1 MNKNSIDLMA
11 MARGECDTPNDLPPM
26 NTEATAEPSANKLT
40 PSPQLCQGLGSIACA
55 GCPMLRL
62 CQERQAL
69 LKEQQDTAPSAD
81 LPASEQSWTPPELT
95 GVEQPPSASYLGAL
109 LADDD
114 RLIVAMPSAPRPA
127 TQGCSRSE
135 TTDPY
140 TPGYS
145 LFTPRE
151 VGGTPAPTRAATKPV
166 SVSPLHS
173 ATRAFSTAIS
183 SAAARPAVPDRS
195 PWLAY
200 RFFDR
205 RHSSSSEAGRSS
217 LRMATQET
225 QEEGLVDVNI
235 TDPVNTAQIVADS
248 HPVDTQSHSA
258 IALDTVA
265 VTSAPYSQH
274 PLERQSEPL
283 LQNPLRPHSFS
294 ESAVAITPPPDQYAP
309 QQPVVNLQPLQRPH
323 EVATTEE
330 SVSQAPNKPILAV
343 TPDTA
348 GLQPSLPSHTMTSP
362 QPRTTPQPRE
372 KLSDNYTTHDI
383 EDRQAQ
389 LTDGPI
395 EATHSLT
402 PPPPQPTWV
411 ARTASQYNK
420 LFDQSIRQ
428 ASPVVVDST
437 TSSRADRPVAVA
449 GQVSPTSKATQAAQQ
464 VPPASMKQP
473 FVFDSIQLADIQ
485 KTQPV
490 LTEKNITKQ
499 PVNITTKQSHQST
512 TFEQILPATP
522 PRQRSIA
529 ADHYEASQP
538 AVVTSEQGSLPSDNH
553 TLPSQQLT
561 FSSSSV
567 IPPMPQLAYQEKVP
581 PHADDAIAHIQPA
594 PPHSSSVIQKTYVSD
609 DISYDEPQPPVNR
622 SDNQVSD
629 YLGSEQEVVQSVW
642 RADQVKSSLVEE
654 IVEEIET
661 APLPDDSDQVVS
673 GSSPY
678 DQRPPESPLANT
690 QAGGFWGL
698 MNRLVGVVAVCVAM
712 RQRQLPR
719 HRA

>member
-1 MNKNSIDLMA
+1 MSKNSIDLMA
-11 MARGECDTPNDLPPM
+11 MARGECDTPNDLAPM

-62 CQERQAL
+62 CQERQAF

-81 LPASEQSWTPPELT
+81 LPASEPSWTPPELT
-95 GVEQPPSASYLGAL
+95 GVEQPLSDSYLGAL

-114 RLIVAMPSAPRPA
+114 RLIVAMPLAPRPA
-127 TQGCSRSE
+127 PQEYSRSE

-151 VGGTPAPTRAATKPV
+151 VGETPAPTRAATKPV

-173 ATRAFSTAIS
+173 ATRAFSTAVS
-183 SAAARPAVPDRS
+183 SATDRSAVPDRS
-195 PWLAY
+195 SWLAY
-200 RFFDR
+200 RFFDW

-225 QEEGLVDVNI
+225 REGLVDVNI
-235 TDPVNTAQIVADS
+235 TDTVNTAQIVADS
-248 HPVDTQSHSA
+248 HPADTQPHNA
-258 IALDTVA
+258 TALDTAA
-265 VTSAPYSQH
+265 VTSVPYPQH

-294 ESAVAITPPPDQYAP
+294 ESAVAITPPPDQYTP
-309 QQPVVNLQPLQRPH
+309 QQPVINLQPLQRPH

-330 SVSQAPNKPILAV
+330 SVPQAINKPILAV

-348 GLQPSLPSHTMTSP
+348 GLFQPSLLSHTMTPP
-362 QPRTTPQPRE
+362 QPCTTPQPRE
-372 KLSDNYTTHDI
+372 ELSDNYTTHDI
-383 EDRQAQ
+383 EDRQVQ
-389 LTDGPI
+389 STDNPI
-395 EATHSLT
+395 ESTRSLT
-402 PPPPQPTWV
+402 PPPPQPTWA
-411 ARTASQYNK
+411 ARTASQYDK

-437 TSSRADRPVAVA
+437 TSSRADQPVAVA
-449 GQVSPTSKATQAAQQ
+449 GQVSPTSKATQTAQQ

-473 FVFDSIQLADIQ
+473 FVFDSIQPADTQ

-490 LTEKNITKQ
+490 LTEENITKQ
-499 PVNITTKQSHQST
+499 PVKITTKQSHQPT

-522 PRQRSIA
+522 PRQRSMVA
-529 ADHYEASQP
+529 NHYEANQP
-538 AVVTSEQGSLPSDNH
+538 AVATPEQGSLPSDNH

-561 FSSSSV
+561 FSSSSA
-567 IPPMPQLAYQEKVP
+567 IPPMPQLVYQTEVLP
-581 PHADDAIAHIQPA
+581 PTDEAIAHIQPA
-594 PPHSSSVIQKTYVSD
+594 PPHSPSVIQETYASD
-609 DISYDEPQPPVNR
+609 DILYDESQLPVSH
-622 SDNQVSD
+622 SDNQVSPD
-629 YLGSEQEVVQSVW
+629 YLGSEQKVAQSVW
-642 RADQVKSSLVEE
+642 RADQVKHSLVEE
-654 IVEEIET
+654 IKT
-661 APLPDDSDQVVS
+661 APLPDDSDQAVS

-678 DQRPPESPLANT
+678 DQRPPESSLANT

-712 RQRQLPR
+712 RQRQYR
-719 HRA
+719 RRA

>member
-1 MNKNSIDLMA
+1 MSKNSIDLMA

-40 PSPQLCQGLGSIACA
+40 SSPQLCQGLGSIACA

-81 LPASEQSWTPPELT
+81 LPASEQLWTPPEST
-95 GVEQPPSASYLGAL
+95 GVEQPPSASYLGVL

-127 TQGCSRSE
+127 TQGYSRSE

-151 VGGTPAPTRAATKPV
+151 VEKAPAPTRAATKPV

-173 ATRAFSTAIS
+173 ATRASSTVVS
-183 SAAARPAVPDRS
+183 SATDRSAVPDRS

-205 RHSSSSEAGRSS
+205 RHSSSSEASRSS

-225 QEEGLVDVNI
+225 REGLVDVNI
-235 TDPVNTAQIVADS
+235 TDAVNTAQIVADS
-248 HPVDTQSHSA
+248 HPADTQPHNV
-258 IALDTVA
+258 IALDTAA
-265 VTSAPYSQH
+265 VTSVPYSRH
-274 PLERQSEPL
+274 SLERQSEPL
-283 LQNPLRPHSFS
+283 LQNPLRSHSFS
-294 ESAVAITPPPDQYAP
+294 ESAVAITPPSDQYAP

-323 EVATTEE
+323 EVAATEE
-330 SVSQAPNKPILAV
+330 SVSQAINKPILAV

-348 GLQPSLPSHTMTSP
+348 GLQPSLPSHTMMPP
-362 QPRTTPQPRE
+362 QPHTTPQSRE
-372 KLSDNYTTHDI
+372 ELSENYTTHDI
-383 EDRQAQ
+383 EYRQAQ
-389 LTDGPI
+389 STDSPI
-395 EATHSLT
+395 ESTRSLT
-402 PPPPQPTWV
+402 PPPPQPTWA
-411 ARTASQYNK
+411 ARTASQYDK

-437 TSSRADRPVAVA
+437 TSSRADQPVAVA

-464 VPPASMKQP
+464 VLPASMKQP
-473 FVFDSIQLADIQ
+473 FVFDSIQPAETQ

-490 LTEKNITKQ
+490 LTEKNFTKQ
-499 PVNITTKQSHQST
+499 LVKIITKQSHQPT

-522 PRQRSIA
+522 PRQRSMV
-529 ADHYEASQP
+529 ADHYEANQS
-538 AVVTSEQGSLPSDNH
+538 AVATPEQGSLPSDNH

-561 FSSSSV
+561 FSSPSA
-567 IPPMPQLAYQEKVP
+567 IPPMPQLAYQAEVP

-594 PPHSSSVIQKTYVSD
+594 PPHSSSVIQENYASD
-609 DISYDEPQPPVNR
+609 DISYNEPQLPVNR
-622 SDNQVSD
+622 SDNQVSPD
-629 YLGSEQEVVQSVW
+629 YLGSEQEVAQSVR
-642 RADQVKSSLVEE
+642 RADQVKSSL
-654 IVEEIET
+654 VEEIET
-661 APLPDDSDQVVS
+661 APLPDDSDQVMS

-678 DQRPPESPLANT
+678 DQRPPESSLANT

>member
-1 MNKNSIDLMA
+1 MSKNSIDLMA
-11 MARGECDTPNDLPPM
+11 MARGECDTPNDLAPM

-40 PSPQLCQGLGSIACA
+40 LSPQLCQGLGSIACA

-62 CQERQAL
+62 CQERQSL
-69 LKEQQDTAPSAD
+69 LKEQQDAALSAD
-81 LPASEQSWTPPELT
+81 LPASEPSWTPPEMT

-114 RLIVAMPSAPRPA
+114 RLIVAMPLAPRPA
-127 TQGCSRSE
+127 TQRYSRSE

-151 VGGTPAPTRAATKPV
+151 VEKAPAPTRAATKPV

-183 SAAARPAVPDRS
+183 SATDRPAVPDRS

-200 RFFDR
+200 RFFDW
-205 RHSSSSEAGRSS
+205 RHSSSSEASRSS

-225 QEEGLVDVNI
+225 REGLVDVNI
-235 TDPVNTAQIVADS
+235 TDSVNTAQIVADS
-248 HPVDTQSHSA
+248 HPADTQPHNA
-258 IALDTVA
+258 TALDTAA
-265 VTSAPYSQH
+265 VTSVPYSRH
-274 PLERQSEPL
+274 SLERQSEPL
-283 LQNPLRPHSFS
+283 PQNPLRPHSFS
-294 ESAVAITPPPDQYAP
+294 ESAVAITPPPDQHAP
-309 QQPVVNLQPLQRPH
+309 QQPVINLQPLQRPH
-323 EVATTEE
+323 EVAATEE
-330 SVSQAPNKPILAV
+330 SALQAINKPILAV

-348 GLQPSLPSHTMTSP
+348 GLQPSLLSYTMMPP
-362 QPRTTPQPRE
+362 QPHTTPQPRE
-372 KLSDNYTTHDI
+372 ELSENYTTHDI
-383 EDRQAQ
+383 KEHEAQ

-395 EATHSLT
+395 ESIRSLT
-402 PPPPQPTWV
+402 PPPPQPTWA
-411 ARTASQYNK
+411 ARTASQYDK

-437 TSSRADRPVAVA
+437 TSSRADQPVAVA
-449 GQVSPTSKATQAAQQ
+449 GQVSPTSKATQTAQQ

-473 FVFDSIQLADIQ
+473 FVFDSIQPAETQ

-490 LTEKNITKQ
+490 LTEENFTKQ
-499 PVNITTKQSHQST
+499 PVKITTKQSHQST
-512 TFEQILPATP
+512 TFEQISPATP
-522 PRQRSIA
+522 PRQRSMV
-529 ADHYEASQP
+529 ADHYEANQP
-538 AVVTSEQGSLPSDNH
+538 AVATPEQGSLPSDNH

-561 FSSSSV
+561 FSSPSA
-567 IPPMPQLAYQEKVP
+567 IPPMPQLAYQAEVP

-594 PPHSSSVIQKTYVSD
+594 PPHSSSVIQETYASD

-622 SDNQVSD
+622 SDNQVSPD

-654 IVEEIET
+654 IEI

-712 RQRQLPR
+712 RQRQYR
-719 HRA
+719 RRA

>member
-1 MNKNSIDLMA
+1 MSKNSIDLMA
-11 MARGECDTPNDLPPM
+11 MARGECDTPNDLAPM
-26 NTEATAEPSANKLT
+26 NTEATAEPLANKLT

-81 LPASEQSWTPPELT
+81 LPASEPSWTPPELT

-114 RLIVAMPSAPRPA
+114 RLIVAMPSVPRPA
-127 TQGCSRSE
+127 TQRYSRSE

-151 VGGTPAPTRAATKPV
+151 VGEAPAPTRAATKSV

-183 SAAARPAVPDRS
+183 SATDRSAVPDRS

-200 RFFDR
+200 RFFDW
-205 RHSSSSEAGRSS
+205 RHSSSSEASRSS

-225 QEEGLVDVNI
+225 QEGLVGINI
-235 TDPVNTAQIVADS
+235 TDSVNTAQIVADS
-248 HPVDTQSHSA
+248 HPADTQPHNA
-258 IALDTVA
+258 TALDTAA
-265 VTSAPYSQH
+265 VTSVPYSRH
-274 PLERQSEPL
+274 SLERQNEPL
-283 LQNPLRPHSFS
+283 PQNPLRPHSFS
-294 ESAVAITPPPDQYAP
+294 ESAVAITPPSDQYAP
-309 QQPVVNLQPLQRPH
+309 QQPVINLQPFQRPH
-323 EVATTEE
+323 EVAATEE
-330 SVSQAPNKPILAV
+330 SALQAPNKPILAV

-348 GLQPSLPSHTMTSP
+348 GLFQPSLLSHTMTPP
-362 QPRTTPQPRE
+362 QPRTTPQLRE
-372 KLSDNYTTHDI
+372 KLSDNYTIHDI

-389 LTDGPI
+389 STDSPI
-395 EATHSLT
+395 EVTHSLT

-428 ASPVVVDST
+428 VSPVAVDST
-437 TSSRADRPVAVA
+437 TSSRANQPAAVA
-449 GQVSPTSKATQAAQQ
+449 GQVSPTSKATQTAQQ
-464 VPPASMKQP
+464 VLPVSMKQP
-473 FVFDSIQLADIQ
+473 FVFDSIQPADTQ

-490 LTEKNITKQ
+490 LTEKNFTKQ
-499 PVNITTKQSHQST
+499 PVKITTKQSHQST
-512 TFEQILPATP
+512 NFEQILPTTP
-522 PRQRSIA
+522 PCQRSIA

-538 AVVTSEQGSLPSDNH
+538 AVATSEQGSLPSDNH

-561 FSSSSV
+561 FSSPSA
-567 IPPMPQLAYQEKVP
+567 IPPMPQLAYQAEVLP
-581 PHADDAIAHIQPA
+581 PTDEAIAHIQPA
-594 PPHSSSVIQKTYVSD
+594 PPHSSSVIQETYASD

-622 SDNQVSD
+622 SDNQVSPD

-654 IVEEIET
+654 IEI
-661 APLPDDSDQVVS
+661 APLPDDSDQVMS

-712 RQRQLPR
+712 RQRQYR
-719 HRA
+719 RRA

>member
-1 MNKNSIDLMA
+1 MSKNSIDLMA
-11 MARGECDTPNDLPPM
+11 MARGECDTPNDLAPM
-26 NTEATAEPSANKLT
+26 NTEATAEPLANKLT

-62 CQERQAL
+62 CQERQAF

-81 LPASEQSWTPPELT
+81 LPASEPSWTPPELT

-114 RLIVAMPSAPRPA
+114 RLIVAMPSVPRPA
-127 TQGCSRSE
+127 TQEYSRSE

-151 VGGTPAPTRAATKPV
+151 VEKAPAPTRAATKPV

-173 ATRAFSTAIS
+173 ATRASSTAIF
-183 SAAARPAVPDRS
+183 SATDRSAVPDRS

-205 RHSSSSEAGRSS
+205 RHSSSSEASRSS

-225 QEEGLVDVNI
+225 QEGLVGINI
-235 TDPVNTAQIVADS
+235 TDSVNTAQIVADS
-248 HPVDTQSHSA
+248 HPADTQPHNA
-258 IALDTVA
+258 TALDTAA
-265 VTSAPYSQH
+265 VTSVPYSRH
-274 PLERQSEPL
+274 SLERQSEPL

-294 ESAVAITPPPDQYAP
+294 ESAVAITP
-309 QQPVVNLQPLQRPH
+309 
-323 EVATTEE
+323 
-330 SVSQAPNKPILAV
+330 
-343 TPDTA
+343 DTA
-348 GLQPSLPSHTMTSP
+348 GLQPSLLSYTMMPP
-362 QPRTTPQPRE
+362 QPHTTPHPRE
-372 KLSDNYTTHDI
+372 ELSDNYTTHDI
-383 EDRQAQ
+383 EDRQIQ
-389 LTDGPI
+389 STDSPI
-395 EATHSLT
+395 ESTRSLT
-402 PPPPQPTWV
+402 PPPPQPTWA
-411 ARTASQYNK
+411 ARTASQYDK

-437 TSSRADRPVAVA
+437 TSSRADQPVAVA
-449 GQVSPTSKATQAAQQ
+449 GQVSPTSKATQTAQQ

-473 FVFDSIQLADIQ
+473 FVFDSIQPADTQ

-490 LTEKNITKQ
+490 LTEENITKQ
-499 PVNITTKQSHQST
+499 PVKIITKQSHQLT
-512 TFEQILPATP
+512 TFEQISPATP
-522 PRQRSIA
+522 PRQRSMV
-529 ADHYEASQP
+529 ADHYEANQP
-538 AVVTSEQGSLPSDNH
+538 AVATPEQGSLPSDNH

-561 FSSSSV
+561 FSSPSA
-567 IPPMPQLAYQEKVP
+567 IPPMPQLAYQAEVP
-581 PHADDAIAHIQPA
+581 PPTDDAIAHIQPA
-594 PPHSSSVIQKTYVSD
+594 PPHSSSVIQETYASD

-622 SDNQVSD
+622 SDNQVLPD
-629 YLGSEQEVVQSVW
+629 YLGGEQEVVQSVW

-654 IVEEIET
+654 IVEEIEI
-661 APLPDDSDQVVS
+661 APLPDDSDQVMS

-678 DQRPPESPLANT
+678 DQRPPESPLANN

-712 RQRQLPR
+712 RQRQYR
-719 HRA
+719 RRA

>member
-1 MNKNSIDLMA
+1 MSKNSIDLMA
-11 MARGECDTPNDLPPM
+11 MARGECDTPNDLAPM
-26 NTEATAEPSANKLT
+26 NTEATAEPLANKLT

-62 CQERQAL
+62 CQERQAF

-81 LPASEQSWTPPELT
+81 LPASEPSWTPPELT
-95 GVEQPPSASYLGAL
+95 GVEQPLSDGYLGAL

-114 RLIVAMPSAPRPA
+114 RLIVAMPSVPRPA
-127 TQGCSRSE
+127 IQEYSRSE

-151 VGGTPAPTRAATKPV
+151 VEKTPAPTRAATKP
-166 SVSPLHS
+166 VSPLHS
-173 ATRAFSTAIS
+173 ATRAFSTAVS
-183 SAAARPAVPDRS
+183 SATDRSAVPDRS

-205 RHSSSSEAGRSS
+205 RHSSSSEASRSS

-225 QEEGLVDVNI
+225 REGLVGINI

-248 HPVDTQSHSA
+248 HPADTQPHNV
-258 IALDTVA
+258 IALDTAA
-265 VTSAPYSQH
+265 VTSVPYSQH
-274 PLERQSEPL
+274 SLERQNEPL
-283 LQNPLRPHSFS
+283 PQNPLRPHLFS
-294 ESAVAITPPPDQYAP
+294 QSAVATTPPPDQYAP
-309 QQPVVNLQPLQRPH
+309 QQPVINLQPLQRSH
-323 EVATTEE
+323 EVAATEE
-330 SVSQAPNKPILAV
+330 SVLQAINKPILAD

-348 GLQPSLPSHTMTSP
+348 GLQPSLLSHTMTPP

-372 KLSDNYTTHDI
+372 ELSDNYTTHDI
-383 EDRQAQ
+383 EDRQVQ
-389 LTDGPI
+389 STDSPI

-437 TSSRADRPVAVA
+437 TSSRADQSVAVA
-449 GQVSPTSKATQAAQQ
+449 GQVSPTSKATHTAQQ

-473 FVFDSIQLADIQ
+473 FVFDSIQPADTQ

-499 PVNITTKQSHQST
+499 SVKITTKQSYQST

-538 AVVTSEQGSLPSDNH
+538 AVATPEQGSLPSDNH

-561 FSSSSV
+561 SSSLSV
-567 IPPMPQLAYQEKVP
+567 IPPMPQLVYQAEVLP
-581 PHADDAIAHIQPA
+581 PTDEAIAHIQPA
-594 PPHSSSVIQKTYVSD
+594 PPHSSVIQETYSSD
-609 DISYDEPQPPVNR
+609 DISYDESQLPVSH
-622 SDNQVSD
+622 SDNQVSPD
-629 YLGSEQEVVQSVW
+629 YLGSEQEVAQSVW

-654 IVEEIET
+654 IVEEIEI
-661 APLPDDSDQVVS
+661 APLPDDSDQVMS

-712 RQRQLPR
+712 RQRQYR
-719 HRA
+719 RRA

>member
-1 MNKNSIDLMA
+1 MSKNSIDLMA
-11 MARGECDTPNDLPPM
+11 MARGECDTPNDLAPM
-26 NTEATAEPSANKLT
+26 NTEATAEPLANKLT

-62 CQERQAL
+62 CQERQAF

-81 LPASEQSWTPPELT
+81 LPASEPSWTPPELT

-114 RLIVAMPSAPRPA
+114 RLIVAMPSVPRPA
-127 TQGCSRSE
+127 TQEYSRSE

-151 VGGTPAPTRAATKPV
+151 VEKAPAPTRAATKPV

-173 ATRAFSTAIS
+173 ATRASSTAIF
-183 SAAARPAVPDRS
+183 SATDRSAVPDRS

-205 RHSSSSEAGRSS
+205 RHSSSSEASRSS

-225 QEEGLVDVNI
+225 QEGLVGINI
-235 TDPVNTAQIVADS
+235 TDSVNTAQIVADS
-248 HPVDTQSHSA
+248 HPADTQPHNA
-258 IALDTVA
+258 TALDTAA
-265 VTSAPYSQH
+265 VTSVPYSRH
-274 PLERQSEPL
+274 SLERQSEPL
-283 LQNPLRPHSFS
+283 PQNPLRPHSFS
-294 ESAVAITPPPDQYAP
+294 ESAVAITP
-309 QQPVVNLQPLQRPH
+309 
-323 EVATTEE
+323 
-330 SVSQAPNKPILAV
+330 
-343 TPDTA
+343 DTA
-348 GLQPSLPSHTMTSP
+348 GLQPSLLSYTMMPP
-362 QPRTTPQPRE
+362 QPHTTPHPRE
-372 KLSDNYTTHDI
+372 ELSDNYTTHDI
-383 EDRQAQ
+383 EDRQIQ
-389 LTDGPI
+389 STDSPI
-395 EATHSLT
+395 ESTRSLT
-402 PPPPQPTWV
+402 PPPPQPTWA
-411 ARTASQYNK
+411 ARTASQYDK

-437 TSSRADRPVAVA
+437 TSSRADQPVAVA
-449 GQVSPTSKATQAAQQ
+449 GQVSPTSKATQTAQQ

-473 FVFDSIQLADIQ
+473 FVFDSIQPADTQ

-490 LTEKNITKQ
+490 LTEENITKQ
-499 PVNITTKQSHQST
+499 PVKIITKQSHQLT
-512 TFEQILPATP
+512 TFEQISPATP
-522 PRQRSIA
+522 PRQRSMV
-529 ADHYEASQP
+529 ADHYEANQP
-538 AVVTSEQGSLPSDNH
+538 AVATPEQGSLPSDNH

-561 FSSSSV
+561 FSSPSA
-567 IPPMPQLAYQEKVP
+567 IPPMPQLAYQAEVP
-581 PHADDAIAHIQPA
+581 PPTDDAIAHIQPA
-594 PPHSSSVIQKTYVSD
+594 PPHSSSVIQETYASD

-622 SDNQVSD
+622 SDNQVSPD
-629 YLGSEQEVVQSVW
+629 YLGSEQKVVQSVW

-654 IVEEIET
+654 IEI
-661 APLPDDSDQVVS
+661 APLPDDSDQVMS

-678 DQRPPESPLANT
+678 DQRPPESPLANN

-712 RQRQLPR
+712 RQRQYR

>member
-1 MNKNSIDLMA
+1 MSKNSIDLMA
-11 MARGECDTPNDLPPM
+11 MARGECDTPNDLAPM
-26 NTEATAEPSANKLT
+26 NTEATAEPLANKLT

-62 CQERQAL
+62 CQERQAF

-81 LPASEQSWTPPELT
+81 LPASEPSWTPPELT

-114 RLIVAMPSAPRPA
+114 RLIVAMPSVPRPA
-127 TQGCSRSE
+127 TQEYSRSE

-151 VGGTPAPTRAATKPV
+151 VEKAPAPTRAATKPV

-173 ATRAFSTAIS
+173 ATRASSTAIF
-183 SAAARPAVPDRS
+183 SATDRSAVPDRS

-205 RHSSSSEAGRSS
+205 RHSSSSEASRSS

-225 QEEGLVDVNI
+225 QEGLVGINI
-235 TDPVNTAQIVADS
+235 TDSVNTAQIVADS
-248 HPVDTQSHSA
+248 HPADTQPHNA
-258 IALDTVA
+258 TALDTAA
-265 VTSAPYSQH
+265 VTSVPYSRH
-274 PLERQSEPL
+274 SLERQSEPL
-283 LQNPLRPHSFS
+283 PQNPLRPHSFS
-294 ESAVAITPPPDQYAP
+294 ESAVAITP
-309 QQPVVNLQPLQRPH
+309 
-323 EVATTEE
+323 
-330 SVSQAPNKPILAV
+330 
-343 TPDTA
+343 DTA
-348 GLQPSLPSHTMTSP
+348 GLQPSLLSYTMMPP
-362 QPRTTPQPRE
+362 QPHTTPHPRE
-372 KLSDNYTTHDI
+372 ELSDNYTTHDI
-383 EDRQAQ
+383 EDRQIQ
-389 LTDGPI
+389 STDSPI
-395 EATHSLT
+395 ESTRSLT
-402 PPPPQPTWV
+402 PPPPQPTWA
-411 ARTASQYNK
+411 ARTASQYDK

-437 TSSRADRPVAVA
+437 TSSRADQPVAVA
-449 GQVSPTSKATQAAQQ
+449 GQVSPTSKATQTAQQ

-473 FVFDSIQLADIQ
+473 FVFDSIQPADTQ

-490 LTEKNITKQ
+490 LTEENITKQ
-499 PVNITTKQSHQST
+499 PVKIITKQSHQLT
-512 TFEQILPATP
+512 TFEQISPATP
-522 PRQRSIA
+522 PRQRSMV
-529 ADHYEASQP
+529 ADHYEANQP
-538 AVVTSEQGSLPSDNH
+538 AVATPEQGSLPSDNH

-561 FSSSSV
+561 FSSPSA
-567 IPPMPQLAYQEKVP
+567 IPPMPQLAYQAEVP
-581 PHADDAIAHIQPA
+581 PPTDDAIAHIQPA
-594 PPHSSSVIQKTYVSD
+594 PPHSSSVIQETYASD

-622 SDNQVSD
+622 SDNQVSPD
-629 YLGSEQEVVQSVW
+629 YLGSEQKVVQSVW

-654 IVEEIET
+654 IVEEIEI
-661 APLPDDSDQVVS
+661 APLPDDSDQVMS

-678 DQRPPESPLANT
+678 DQRPPESPLANN

-712 RQRQLPR
+712 RQRQYR

>member
-1 MNKNSIDLMA
+1 MSKNSIDLMA
-11 MARGECDTPNDLPPM
+11 MARGECDTPNDLAPM

-40 PSPQLCQGLGSIACA
+40 LSPQLCQGLGSIACA

-69 LKEQQDTAPSAD
+69 LKEQQDTVPSAD
-81 LPASEQSWTPPELT
+81 LPASEPSWTPPELT
-95 GVEQPPSASYLGAL
+95 GVEQPPSASYLEAL

-114 RLIVAMPSAPRPA
+114 RLIVAMPLAPRPA
-127 TQGCSRSE
+127 TQRYSRSE

-151 VGGTPAPTRAATKPV
+151 VGGTPAPPRAATKSV

-173 ATRAFSTAIS
+173 ATRAFSTVVS

-200 RFFDR
+200 RLFDR
-205 RHSSSSEAGRSS
+205 RHSSSSEASRSS

-225 QEEGLVDVNI
+225 QEGLVDVNI
-235 TDPVNTAQIVADS
+235 TDPVNTAQIVAYS
-248 HPVDTQSHSA
+248 YPADTQPHNA
-258 IALDTVA
+258 TALDTAA
-265 VTSAPYSQH
+265 VTSVSYLRH

-294 ESAVAITPPPDQYAP
+294 ESAVATTLPPDQYAP
-309 QQPVVNLQPLQRPH
+309 QQPVINLQPLQRPH
-323 EVATTEE
+323 EVAATEE
-330 SVSQAPNKPILAV
+330 SVSQAINKPILAV

-348 GLQPSLPSHTMTSP
+348 GLPQPSLLSHTMTPP
-362 QPRTTPQPRE
+362 QPHTTPQPRE
-372 KLSDNYTTHDI
+372 ELSDNYTTHDI
-383 EDRQAQ
+383 EDRQVQ
-389 LTDGPI
+389 STDNPI
-395 EATHSLT
+395 ESTRSLT
-402 PPPPQPTWV
+402 PPPPRPTWA
-411 ARTASQYNK
+411 ARTASQYDK

-428 ASPVVVDST
+428 VSPVAVDST
-437 TSSRADRPVAVA
+437 TSSRADRPAAVA
-449 GQVSPTSKATQAAQQ
+449 GQVSPTSKATHTAQQ

-473 FVFDSIQLADIQ
+473 FVFDSIQPSDAQ
-485 KTQPV
+485 KAQPV
-490 LTEKNITKQ
+490 LTEENITKQ

-522 PRQRSIA
+522 PRQRSMVA
-529 ADHYEASQP
+529 NHYEASQP
-538 AVVTSEQGSLPSDNH
+538 AVATSEQGSLPSDNH

-561 FSSSSV
+561 FSSLSA
-567 IPPMPQLAYQEKVP
+567 IPPMPQLAYQAEVP
-581 PHADDAIAHIQPA
+581 PPTDDAIAHIQPA
-594 PPHSSSVIQKTYVSD
+594 PPHSSSVIQETYASD
-609 DISYDEPQPPVNR
+609 DISYDEPQLPVSH
-622 SDNQVSD
+622 SDNQVSPD

-654 IVEEIET
+654 IKT

-678 DQRPPESPLANT
+678 DQLPPEFSPANT
-690 QAGGFWGL
+690 QADGFFDL
-698 MNRLVGVVAVCVAM
+698 MNRLVGVVAVCIAM
-712 RQRQLPR
+712 RQRQYR
-719 HRA
+719 RRA

>member
-1 MNKNSIDLMA
+1 MSKNSIDLMA
-11 MARGECDTPNDLPPM
+11 MARDECDTPNDLAPM

-69 LKEQQDTAPSAD
+69 LKEQQDTVPSVD
-81 LPASEQSWTPPELT
+81 LPASEPSWMPPELT
-95 GVEQPPSASYLGAL
+95 GVEQPLSDGYLGAL

-114 RLIVAMPSAPRPA
+114 RLIVAMPSVPRPA
-127 TQGCSRSE
+127 TQGRSRSE

-151 VGGTPAPTRAATKPV
+151 VEKAPAPTRAATKPV

-173 ATRAFSTAIS
+173 ATRAFSAAVP
-183 SAAARPAVPDRS
+183 SATDRSAVPDRS

-200 RFFDR
+200 RFFDW
-205 RHSSSSEAGRSS
+205 RHSSSSEASRSS

-225 QEEGLVDVNI
+225 QEGLVGINI

-248 HPVDTQSHSA
+248 HPADTQPHNV

-265 VTSAPYSQH
+265 VTSVPYSRH
-274 PLERQSEPL
+274 SLERQTEPL

-294 ESAVAITPPPDQYAP
+294 ESAVAITPPPDQYTP
-309 QQPVVNLQPLQRPH
+309 QQPVINLQPLQRPH
-323 EVATTEE
+323 EVAITEE
-330 SVSQAPNKPILAV
+330 SVPQAINKPILAV

-348 GLQPSLPSHTMTSP
+348 GLFQPSLLSHTMTPP

-372 KLSDNYTTHDI
+372 ELSDNYTTHDI
-383 EDRQAQ
+383 EDRQIQ
-389 LTDGPI
+389 STDSPI
-395 EATHSLT
+395 ESTRSLT
-402 PPPPQPTWV
+402 PPPPQPTWA
-411 ARTASQYNK
+411 ARTASQYDK

-437 TSSRADRPVAVA
+437 TSSRADQPVAVA
-449 GQVSPTSKATQAAQQ
+449 GQVSPTSKVTQAAQQ

-473 FVFDSIQLADIQ
+473 FVFDSIQPAETQ

-490 LTEKNITKQ
+490 LTEENFTKQ
-499 PVNITTKQSHQST
+499 PVKITTKQSHQST
-512 TFEQILPATP
+512 TFEQISPATL
-522 PRQRSIA
+522 PRQRSITT
-529 ADHYEASQP
+529 DHYEANQP
-538 AVVTSEQGSLPSDNH
+538 AVATPEQGSLPSDNH

-561 FSSSSV
+561 FSSPSA
-567 IPPMPQLAYQEKVP
+567 IPPMPQLAYQAEVP
-581 PHADDAIAHIQPA
+581 PPTDDAIAHIQPA
-594 PPHSSSVIQKTYVSD
+594 PPHSSSVIQETYASD
-609 DISYDEPQPPVNR
+609 DISYNEPQPPVSH
-622 SDNQVSD
+622 SDNQASPD

-654 IVEEIET
+654 IET

-673 GSSPY
+673 SSSPY

-712 RQRQLPR
+712 RQRQYR
-719 HRA
+719 RRA